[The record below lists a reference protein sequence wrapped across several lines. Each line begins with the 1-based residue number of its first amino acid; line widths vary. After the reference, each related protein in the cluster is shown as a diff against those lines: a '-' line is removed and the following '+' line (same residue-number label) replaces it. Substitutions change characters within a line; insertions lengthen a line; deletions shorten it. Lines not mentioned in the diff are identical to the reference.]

1 MTPSKM
7 LLFCAAALLDQGR
20 TVDRLSRPLTVAA
33 LVGLVAYPAVI
44 GPTPLVLAAIAIL
57 IALAG
62 FAESYF
68 AIRVGFDAALF
79 HRLASAPEAPD
90 FADTDQA
97 LTQLGLLP
105 ETKRDRPADARI
117 AGARRLMRLQ
127 ILALVVQVL
136 SAVAGSV
143 ALLWR

>member
-1 MTPSKM
+1 MMPTRT
-7 LLFCAAALLDQGR
+7 LLSCAAALLDQGR
-20 TVDRLSRPLTVAA
+20 TVDRLSRPLTAAA
-33 LVGLVAYPAVI
+33 LIGILVYPAAI
-44 GPTPLVLAAIAIL
+44 GQPPVALAASALL

-79 HRLASAPEAPD
+79 HRLATAPEAPD
-90 FADTDQA
+90 FAATDHA

-105 ETKRDRPADARI
+105 PTKLDRPADARI

-127 ILALVVQVL
+127 IVALAVQVL
-136 SAVAGSV
+136 SIAGGGL
-143 ALLWR
+143 ALMWR